1 MMKRPRLPN
10 LARVSSRGAKRRGD
24 LAFSHRAKA
33 LMIIVLILA
42 LIVPWSGLFGR
53 QSSESASPA
62 SQIAQQ
68 EEEQKVQAEAQP
80 EKIIPGP
87 QNIKES
93 TAIYVFLGW
102 LWISIGVLIYIL
114 RLKIKEADRLHAI
127 KFFTL
132 GRK

>member
-1 MMKRPRLPN
+1 
-10 LARVSSRGAKRRGD
+10 
-24 LAFSHRAKA
+24 
-33 LMIIVLILA
+33 MIIVLILA

-53 QSSESASPA
+53 QHKEQAFPA
-62 SQIAQQ
+62 KQTVQQ
-68 EEEQKVQAEAQP
+68 QEEQKVQAEARP

-102 LWISIGVLIYIL
+102 LWISIGVLIYVL

-127 KFFTL
+127 KFFTPD
-132 GRK
+132 RK